1 MRFATHAI
9 NPSDVE
15 PDSDDVNPTCV
26 DGVYGVNDQQIARD
40 PEVDEIEVTS
50 NLPFAAAVQN

>member
-15 PDSDDVNPTCV
+15 PDSDDANPACA
-26 DGVYGVNDQQIARD
+26 DGVHGVNDQQIARD
-40 PEVDEIEVTS
+40 PKVDEIAVTS
-50 NLPFAAAVQN
+50 NLPFTAAVQN